1 MKKDDIIKN
10 LKKLKLNKKD
20 YIVICG
26 SSLVMQG
33 IIDETPDIDLACSK
47 EIYDILDW
55 KYQFRFLDYYYYNN
69 FDILNN
75 FYIFCHHLLN

>member
-1 MKKDDIIKN
+1 LIEKKNKMNKEEIIKN
-10 LKKLKLNKKD
+10 LKKLELNKKD

-47 EIYDILDW
+47 EIYDSLDWPVKYLSLDKELLLNCILD
-55 KYQFRFLDYYYYNN
+55 DS
-69 FDILNN
+69 
-75 FYIFCHHLLN
+75 